1 MSKINVKTIELP
13 HASGN
18 SMSLAAPATN
28 PSGDLTLTLPTNIG
42 AAGKI
47 LAVNGSGNLD
57 FIYPSGYGYFQ
68 AYPTGSNQSLSHN
81 TTHTVEFGAETFD
94 SQSWFNTSTYKYT
107 PQVAGKYYIVAHL
120 GFTAI
125 TDEKYQAFAGISKN
139 DSGKESETYFG
150 VDDNAYGYQTVISST
165 LVSLNGSSDYV
176 IAKAIYYDSG
186 SNGAQLRATSD
197 ETFMYGYLV
206 EAD

>member
-1 MSKINVKTIELP
+1 MSSIKLK

-18 SMSLAAPATN
+18 SMSIAAPATN
-28 PSGDLTLTLPTNIG
+28 PASDLTLTLPTNIG

-57 FIYPSGYGYFQ
+57 FIYPAGYGYFQ
-68 AYPTGSNQSLSHN
+68 AHATGNNQNLSHN
-81 TTHTVEFGAETFD
+81 TTHTVELAAETFD

-107 PQVAGKYYIVAHL
+107 PQVAGKYHIVAHM
-120 GFTAI
+120 GFTAVG
-125 TDEKYQAFAGISKN
+125 DETYQAGVFIIKN

-150 VDDNAYGYQTVISST
+150 VDDNAYGYQTIISST

-176 IAKAIYYDSG
+176 FAKAYYYDSG